1 MLRNKRKVGSL
12 ALIILGALAYGA
24 VRAENTV
31 FNDMSPEMQAKLA
44 KMAPEQ
50 RQMLLSYTPELRQKV
65 MALTPEIS
73 ATVQRMYASHTRHS
87 DTLTFRQMM
96 QEVLADYQSV
106 VAGIAVDNA
115 AQTADSARRL
125 ANHRIPRGG
134 LLPYFPL
141 EKINS
146 DTLAVLVSMNDA
158 VEGSALR
165 LAAAADK
172 GNMAEAASHL
182 SAIAGGCVACH
193 QVFRGQPGVSPLL
206 LPQAGK

>member
-1 MLRNKRKVGSL
+1 MFRHNMKTGSI
-12 ALIILGALAYGA
+12 ALIILGALMTGA
-24 VRAENTV
+24 ALAANNVTSGV
-31 FNDMSPEMQAKLA
+31 SPEMQAKLA
-44 KMAPEQ
+44 KMSPEQ
-50 RQMLLSYTPELRQKV
+50 RTLVLSYTPELRQKV
-65 MALTPEIS
+65 MALSPETR
-73 ATVQRMYASHTRHS
+73 ATVQKMYASHTRHS
-87 DTLTFRQMM
+87 DILTFRQVM

-115 AQTADSARRL
+115 AQAADSARRL

-134 LLPYFPL
+134 LLPYFTL
-141 EKINS
+141 DKINNE
-146 DTLAVLVSMNDA
+146 TLSVLVTMNDA

-172 GNMAEAASHL
+172 GDMAGAASHL

-206 LPQAGK
+206 SPEAGK